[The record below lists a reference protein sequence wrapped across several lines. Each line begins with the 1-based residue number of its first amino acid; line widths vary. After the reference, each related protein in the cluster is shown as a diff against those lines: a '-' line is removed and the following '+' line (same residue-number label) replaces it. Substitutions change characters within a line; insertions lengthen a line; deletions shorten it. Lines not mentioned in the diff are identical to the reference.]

1 MSNCNFFPFQFD
13 HKCTGSSQAVKENP
27 AELREQDQAGLG
39 RKKAMLFLFVLITER
54 SRARGSPQE
63 ELAASWPE
71 VQDLRF

>member
-1 MSNCNFFPFQFD
+1 M
-13 HKCTGSSQAVKENP
+13 KENP